1 MRTPAVQREE
11 DKTTAPIGT
20 LQLRGAVAASSWAW
34 GKSQPI
40 FLVGNL
46 MKGLHRKGRGTKS
59 AVVRKMK
66 KGTEKHS
73 TGVHC
78 YCVALLPC
86 CEWGPYSTT
95 SCTNATQ
102 KKNIYIFLLEI
113 INISAEAWSSHH
125 CFKTIQKQSEQTA
138 TVHAVQSTEL
148 IYLAQ
153 LITCSLWLFGC
164 NILHG
169 PLWTLNKSKNE

>member
-1 MRTPAVQREE
+1 MEEYENLKKISMRWGQRLCFAPLMWKTLKSHLPCMRTPAAQREE
-11 DKTTAPIGT
+11 DKTTAPVGT

-66 KGTEKHS
+66 KGTEKHT

-86 CEWGPYSTT
+86 CEWGPHSTT

-102 KKNIYIFLLEI
+102 KIYIY
-113 INISAEAWSSHH
+113 ISAWNHQYFSR
-125 CFKTIQKQSEQTA
+125 
-138 TVHAVQSTEL
+138 
-148 IYLAQ
+148 
-153 LITCSLWLFGC
+153 SL
-164 NILHG
+164 
-169 PLWTLNKSKNE
+169 K

>member
-66 KGTEKHS
+66 KGTEKHT

-102 KKNIYIFLLEI
+102 KKKYIYFCLKSSIFQ
-113 INISAEAWSSHH
+113 
-125 CFKTIQKQSEQTA
+125 QKPEVAITVSRLYKNNQNKQQLFTLFRAQSLFT
-138 TVHAVQSTEL
+138 
-148 IYLAQ
+148 
-153 LITCSLWLFGC
+153 WL
-164 NILHG
+164 N
-169 PLWTLNKSKNE
+169 